1 MGVDLAAGGEPGC
14 PRQVPIVRAG
24 PADIETL
31 GLVSTLGYIDES
43 AAPRDRVSASPS
55 GMGSA
60 PLIIRSSRACTVA
73 AALIA
78 GDRWPARG
86 RSRTV
91 RSIARS
97 TSIPACGTRWPT
109 TPRVSASTMRM
120 RPRRPIAAVPQAEA
134 RKVARIDVD
143 ANHGAQIAF
152 YGDPGRGACASTR
165 ARCHCSIRTR
175 GLQPHRRSVRCP
187 STRKTVH
194 YWWSLNIHFF
204 PRAMQ
209 TGVADGRNRNSDSWL
224 PFRPGRPGVEWV
236 SRTPNLRRPA
246 TATHQHMPSCQPVA
260 RGGLPGTAQPA
271 ETTQPNGR
279 CLRRTPPVP
288 GDQPGM
294 IVDER
299 ARAVGPSRPHD
310 LVGRQSG
317 QR

>member
-120 RPRRPIAAVPQAEA
+120 RPPTPCRGAAGRGPQGRPHRCRREPRRADRVL
-134 RKVARIDVD
+134 R
-143 ANHGAQIAF
+143 
-152 YGDPGRGACASTR
+152 DPGRGACASTR

-209 TGVADGRNRNSDSWL
+209 TGVADGRNRNSDSL

-271 ETTQPNGR
+271 ETTQPTGR

>member
-31 GLVSTLGYIDES
+31 GLVSTLGYID
-43 AAPRDRVSASPS
+43 AVRRASRSGFRFSVGHGLGTPDNPIFPS
-55 GMGSA
+55 MHG
-60 PLIIRSSRACTVA
+60 
-73 AALIA
+73 
-78 GDRWPARG
+78 G
-86 RSRTV
+86 RSADRRGSV
-91 RSIARS
+91 AGARAIADGEVDRAVNFYPS
-97 TSIPACGTRWPT
+97 LRHAMANHAPGFCFHNENEAAQTHRRGAAGRG
-109 TPRVSASTMRM
+109 AQG
-120 RPRRPIAAVPQAEA
+120 RPRRRRREPRRADRVL
-134 RKVARIDVD
+134 R
-143 ANHGAQIAF
+143 
-152 YGDPGRGACASTR
+152 DPGRGACASTR

-271 ETTQPNGR
+271 ETTQPTGR

-317 QR
+317 QK